1 MSPLYA
7 SSRVASACLL
17 ASLFA
22 AGAASA
28 QSTEK
33 SQARPH
39 NVIIFVADGLRRNS
53 VTPETM
59 PAFYKLRSEGVDFQN
74 SHSVFPTFTTAN
86 ASAIATGHG
95 LGDTGDYSNVIWPG
109 TWLARP
115 DAVTGAGFI
124 TPFLENDEILA
135 DMNAIFNGNY
145 LGERTLL
152 SVAREHGF
160 HVASVGKLGPTA
172 IQQNDS
178 LAWDPTGF
186 IDSKGAIVIDD
197 ATGTDAGLA
206 LPIDVQEAMEAA
218 GLPTQAPT
226 RSNGYPEGS
235 KWNNGFSGDA
245 KNPGTLQAN
254 FTQQQWMID
263 VTTKALLP
271 MFTKAPSDPAEKE
284 APFVIL
290 FWSRDPDATQHN
302 QGDSPLALTPGI
314 NGPTSAL
321 ALKNADH
328 CLGELLAWLDRHPAV
343 KANTDVLVTSDHGF
357 ATISR
362 REIDATGATTSAP
375 AANLQDD
382 VANPLA
388 HDQEHML
395 PTGFLALD
403 LGAQLGLHV
412 FDAAKRS
419 TTTASVYEQVPLT
432 DKVHFPS
439 SGSALL
445 GDKVTRLDGQD
456 AKILIATNGGSD
468 LLYFPA
474 GDTALI
480 KDTVAVLA
488 SMDYVGG
495 IFVDD
500 KYCADPSVC
509 AGALPMSA
517 VGLVG
522 HSNVPRPAIAVAFKH
537 FYLEPGNLQSGI
549 QLSDNALKEG
559 QGMHG
564 GLARDQ
570 TFNNMAAIGPDF
582 RQHFADNAPFGNIDL
597 VPTIAH
603 ILGIEMPSA
612 GALKGRV
619 ATEALKEGKPAESKS
634 AGEHKTL
641 ESTPTTEGLHTVLEY
656 QELNGVKYYDQACLV
671 AKDTHT
677 CK

>member
-1 MSPLYA
+1 
-7 SSRVASACLL
+7 
-17 ASLFA
+17 LFA
-22 AGAASA
+22 AALSA
-28 QSTEK
+28 QETPQPAK
-33 SQARPH
+33 PH
-39 NVIIFVADGLRRNS
+39 AKRHNIIIFVADGLRRNS

-59 PAFYKLRSEGVDFQN
+59 PAFYKLRHEGVDFAN

-109 TWLARP
+109 AWLARP
-115 DAVTGAGFI
+115 DQTTGLGFL

-135 DMNAIFNGNY
+135 DMNAVFNGNY

-152 SVAREHGF
+152 SVAREQGF

-197 ATGTDAGLA
+197 ATGTDAGLV

-226 RSNGYPEGS
+226 RSNGYPDGS

-254 FTQQQWMID
+254 FTQQQWMAD
-263 VTTKALLP
+263 VTTKVLLP
-271 MFTKAPSDPAEKE
+271 MFTKEEAGAMP
-284 APFVIL
+284 APFVLL

-321 ALKNADH
+321 ALKNADR
-328 CLGELLAWLDRHPAV
+328 CLGELLAWLDKHPDV
-343 KANTDVLVTSDHGF
+343 KANTDVLITSDHGF

-362 REIDATGATTSAP
+362 REIDAAGTATSAP
-375 AANLQDD
+375 AAGMQDD
-382 VANPLA
+382 ASNPLA

-432 DKVHFPS
+432 DKAHFPS
-439 SGSALL
+439 GGSALL

-456 AKILIATNGGSD
+456 AKLIVATNGGSD
-468 LLYFPA
+468 LLYFPT
-474 GDTALI
+474 GDAALI
-480 KDTVAVLA
+480 KDTIGVLA
-488 SMDYVGG
+488 SLDYVGG

-500 KYCADPSVC
+500 KYCTDPSAC
-509 AGALPMSA
+509 AGALKMSDI
-517 VGLVG
+517 GLVG
-522 HSNVPRPAIAVAFKH
+522 HSNVPRPAIAVAFRH
-537 FYLEPGNLQSGI
+537 FYLDPGNLQTGI
-549 QLSDNALKEG
+549 QLSDNTLKEG

-564 GLARDQ
+564 GFARDQ

-582 RQHFADNAPFGNIDL
+582 KQHYADEAPFGNMDL

-603 ILGIEMPSA
+603 ILGIDMPSV
-612 GALKGRV
+612 GTLKGRI
-619 ATEALKEGKPAESKS
+619 ATEALKEGKPTT
-634 AGEHKTL
+634 GDHKTL
-641 ESTPTTEGLHTVLEY
+641 ESTPTSEGLHTVLEY
-656 QELNGVKYYDQACLV
+656 QELNGVRYYDQACLV
-671 AKDTHT
+671 AKDVHT